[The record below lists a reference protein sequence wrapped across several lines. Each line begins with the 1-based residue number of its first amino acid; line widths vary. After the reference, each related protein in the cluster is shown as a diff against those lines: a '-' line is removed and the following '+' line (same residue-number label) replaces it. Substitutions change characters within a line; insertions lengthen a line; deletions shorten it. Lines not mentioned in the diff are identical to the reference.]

1 MKSKWKEENYGLYI
15 RYIHEDTGTDYDPE
29 GFNVNGND
37 KDGYNREGYNFF
49 GYNREGYNKE
59 GFDKKGIHK
68 DTLTEYDQDGF
79 NKEGYDKDGF
89 DKDGFDKDGFDR
101 WGYDRERYDKEG
113 YNRFGY
119 NKAGYD
125 RRGFD
130 RKGIHKDTLT
140 EYDKEGYD
148 KKGYNQEGYN
158 REGIDRTGKNREER
172 AEIQQQQR
180 RNWLGLRGK
189 AERLAK
195 GKMTI
200 EEYIMTSKTSIEE
213 LITFAKKEH
222 LSADIIRGLYKYKS
236 SYKTYTRPF
245 KKEEYLETT
254 FLIIDGE
261 EIIPTEQEVDACIEY
276 LKANG
281 SLICDK
287 TVRTTISQYK
297 RGEIDITQRQEQ
309 AVEESTKTQLE
320 TLEDEQ
326 RGLQETL
333 ENVEQLEN
341 EVAQA
346 EKKINL

>member
-15 RYIHEDTGTDYDPE
+15 RYIHEDTGTDYDP
-29 GFNVNGND
+29 
-37 KDGYNREGYNFF
+37 DGYNREGYNFF

-68 DTLTEYDQDGF
+68 DTLTEYDPDGF
-79 NKEGYDKDGF
+79 NKEGYDKDG
-89 DKDGFDKDGFDR
+89 
-101 WGYDRERYDKEG
+101 YD
-113 YNRFGY
+113 
-119 NKAGYD
+119 KAGYD

-236 SYKTYTRPF
+236 LYKTYTRPF

-261 EIIPTEQEVDACIEY
+261 EIRPTEQEVDACIEY

-297 RGEIDITQRQEQ
+297 RGEIDITQRPEQ
-309 AVEESTKTQLE
+309 VVEESTKTQLE

-341 EVAQA
+341 KVAQA
-346 EKKINL
+346 EKKDKSIKIGD

>member
-1 MKSKWKEENYGLYI
+1 M
-15 RYIHEDTGTDYDPE
+15 
-29 GFNVNGND
+29 
-37 KDGYNREGYNFF
+37 
-49 GYNREGYNKE
+49 
-59 GFDKKGIHK
+59 
-68 DTLTEYDQDGF
+68 TEYD
-79 NKEGYDKDGF
+79 
-89 DKDGFDKDGFDR
+89 
-101 WGYDRERYDKEG
+101 
-113 YNRFGY
+113 
-119 NKAGYD
+119 
-125 RRGFD
+125 
-130 RKGIHKDTLT
+130 L
-140 EYDKEGYD
+140 EGYD

-172 AEIQQQQR
+172 AKIQQEQR

-254 FLIIDGE
+254 FLIINGE
-261 EIIPTEQEVDACIEY
+261 QIRPTEQEVDACIEY

-281 SLICDK
+281 SLVCYK
-287 TVRTTISQYK
+287 TVSDTVRKYLK
-297 RGEIDITQRQEQ
+297 GEIDITQRPEQ

-326 RGLQETL
+326 KVLQETL

-346 EKKINL
+346 EKKDKSIKIGD